1 MKVGCWLMIAKQI
14 QKDVSSFHD
23 APNFPTTSGILALVT
38 QKGFFRLRSQLLF
51 LGTQKWVF
59 SQIEEISRIITL

>member
-14 QKDVSSFHD
+14 QKDVVSSFHD
-23 APNFPTTSGILALVT
+23 APNFPTSGVLALVT
-38 QKGFFRLRSQLLF
+38 QKGFFRLRNQLLF